1 MSSTRMDIC
10 FADIYKDYLLFES
23 CFEWR
28 ERRKWLR
35 LLDGLGRGKG
45 RARDGPEGKEKEA
58 RLLAGAVDY
67 HSPPPPVPVLRTL
80 GAARTPDTRS
90 CRDGHPRPPV
100 PLESVPPG
108 KRRRVCNEPGCSKT
122 FSDKPHLNRHRKS
135 AHGMTFVGEWDQATA
150 EQTAAYRR
158 HLNEVRQAERRGHRV
173 ACPAVRS
180 RRPERS
186 QRHSPDLS
194 ASQRLPER
202 PRVPLHVACL
212 QQSLKDDERPFGKRP
227 WGPYATA
234 TKISTSERF
243 KRHREESVKMNKAA
257 RLREE
262 RGKATR
268 ERERYLKTP
277 RLASTA
283 NWVVEEG
290 IVIPRHLPTVARDED
305 RPRERYVKEISAT
318 VTTAT
323 VDTAAVPVIQRR
335 IHRKATATTSS
346 MITE

>member
-1 MSSTRMDIC
+1 MARTKEMAQVS
-10 FADIYKDYLLFES
+10 
-23 CFEWR
+23 
-28 ERRKWLR
+28 
-35 LLDGLGRGKG
+35 G
-45 RARDGPEGKEKEA
+45 RARERQRTGQGRARGEGEGGSA
-58 RLLAGAVDY
+58 TGRSSGLPQ
-67 HSPPPPVPVLRTL
+67 SPSTRT
-80 GAARTPDTRS
+80 RTPDTGR

-100 PLESVPPG
+100 PLECVPPG
-108 KRRRVCNEPGCSKT
+108 KRRRVCHEPGCGKT

-135 AHGMTFVGEWDQATA
+135 AHGMTFVGTWDQATA

-212 QQSLKDDERPFGKRP
+212 QQSLKDDERPFGKRQ

-346 MITE
+346 MTTHQHQVISP